1 MNIKKKI
8 SLEIT
13 FAISIFFIL
22 FWIVFLFI
30 FSDSVSI
37 KDFFYKLFEQK
48 EIFWKNV
55 VYFYGYVAIKSLIL
69 LFWIYGLSHFFIC
82 RHFAQIEAYNKKLK
96 DYNHYLAHE
105 LKTPISVVT
114 SNLDVLKYW
123 FDEEKIQSSQEELK
137 NMVHIIDGL
146 LNFSEAIQIS
156 NKTNINLENF
166 IKKHIYFLEQ
176 KNNIFI
182 HNKEFNFHIETDEV
196 LLLRIIK
203 NLIENA
209 LKYSLDGKLDIFIQ
223 DDKLIFENKIF
234 VTLTDEEIKNILKK
248 FYSKSYRKNKWNGIG
263 LPMIQEIA
271 HVLWYKMEILSI
283 DNKFRIEIIY

>member
-1 MNIKKKI
+1 
-8 SLEIT
+8 
-13 FAISIFFIL
+13 
-22 FWIVFLFI
+22 
-30 FSDSVSI
+30 
-37 KDFFYKLFEQK
+37 
-48 EIFWKNV
+48 
-55 VYFYGYVAIKSLIL
+55 
-69 LFWIYGLSHFFIC
+69 
-82 RHFAQIEAYNKKLK
+82 
-96 DYNHYLAHE
+96 
-105 LKTPISVVT
+105 
-114 SNLDVLKYW
+114 
-123 FDEEKIQSSQEELK
+123 
-137 NMVHIIDGL
+137 MVHIIDGL

-223 DDKLIFENKIF
+223 DDKLVFENKIF

-248 FYSKSYRKNKWNGIG
+248 FYSKSYRKNK
-263 LPMIQEIA
+263 
-271 HVLWYKMEILSI
+271 
-283 DNKFRIEIIY
+283 

>member
-37 KDFFYKLFEQK
+37 KDFFHKLFEQK

-223 DDKLIFENKIF
+223 DDKLVFENKIF

>member
-223 DDKLIFENKIF
+223 DDKLVFENKIF